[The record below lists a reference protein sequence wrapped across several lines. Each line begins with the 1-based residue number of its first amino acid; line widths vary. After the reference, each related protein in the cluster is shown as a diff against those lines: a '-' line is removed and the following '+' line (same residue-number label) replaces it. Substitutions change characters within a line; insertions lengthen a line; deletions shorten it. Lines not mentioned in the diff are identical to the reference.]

1 MFTSLRRIIKSSW
14 KSIFRDGG
22 LVAANVF
29 ILVMTISAMASLLVF
44 QDVSRFLID
53 SIQGKV
59 DISVYFKFET
69 AEEDILKVKDEI
81 IEIPEVKGVDYVS
94 KDTALKEFTERHKD
108 NPVLMESLAEVGT
121 NPFLASLNIKAFEAS
136 QYESIASFFE
146 SAKFESIVEKVD
158 YHQRR
163 PVIERIYSL
172 TSNLNK
178 IGIIFSVILA
188 LVAVLVAFNTIR
200 LAIYNSREEIKIQ
213 RLVGASNWFIRGP
226 FIVQGV
232 ISGIFAALICLAL
245 FMGLCWALN
254 SRAEA
259 LFPGLAL
266 WGFFAG
272 NFWMIFLSQLA
283 IGIGLGGVS
292 SFIAVRRY
300 LEV

>member
-1 MFTSLRRIIKSSW
+1 MFVSLKRIIKSSW

-22 LVAANVF
+22 LVAANIF
-29 ILVMTISAMASLLVF
+29 ILVMTISAISSLFVF
-44 QDVSRFLID
+44 QDISRFLIE

-69 AEEDILKVKDEI
+69 PEEDILGVKEEI
-81 IEIPEVKGVDYVS
+81 AEIPEVKEVGYVS
-94 KDTALKEFTERHKD
+94 KDEALKEFTERHKD
-108 NPVLMESLAEVGT
+108 NPVLMDSLTEVGT

-136 QYESIASFFE
+136 QYEAIAGFFDN
-146 SAKFESIVEKVD
+146 AKFESIVEKVD

-172 TSNLNK
+172 TSNLNR
-178 IGIIFSVILA
+178 IGIIFSIILA
-188 LVAVLVAFNTIR
+188 LVAVLIAFNTIR

-232 ISGIFAALICLAL
+232 ISGFFAALICLAL
-245 FMGLCWALN
+245 FAGLSWGLN
-254 SRAEA
+254 SRAEM
-259 LFPGLAL
+259 LFPGLGL
-266 WGFFAG
+266 LGFFTG
-272 NFWMIFLSQLA
+272 NFLTIFLIQLA
-283 IGIGLGGVS
+283 IGVGLGGVS

>member
-1 MFTSLRRIIKSSW
+1 MFTSLKRIIKSSW

-22 LVAANVF
+22 LVAANIF
-29 ILVMTISAMASLLVF
+29 ILVMTISAIASLLVF

-53 SIQGKV
+53 NIQGKV

-81 IEIPEVKGVDYVS
+81 AEIPEVKGVDYVS
-94 KDTALKEFTERHKD
+94 KGEALKDFTERHKD

-121 NPFLASLNIKAFEAS
+121 NPFLASLNVKAFEAS
-136 QYESIASFFE
+136 QYEAIASFLDQA
-146 SAKFESIVEKVD
+146 SFESIVEKVD
-158 YHQRR
+158 YYQRR

-172 TSNLNK
+172 TSSLNRV
-178 IGIIFSVILA
+178 GIIFSVILA
-188 LVAVLVAFNTIR
+188 LIAMLVAFNTIR
-200 LAIYNSREEIKIQ
+200 LAIYNSKEEIKIQ

-226 FIVQGV
+226 FIVQG
-232 ISGIFAALICLAL
+232 IICGFFAALICLVL
-245 FMGLCWALN
+245 FAGICWALD

-259 LFPGLAL
+259 LFPGLGL
-266 WGFFAG
+266 WGFFVG
-272 NFWMIFLSQLA
+272 SFWMIFLSQLA

-292 SFIAVRRY
+292 SFFAVRRH